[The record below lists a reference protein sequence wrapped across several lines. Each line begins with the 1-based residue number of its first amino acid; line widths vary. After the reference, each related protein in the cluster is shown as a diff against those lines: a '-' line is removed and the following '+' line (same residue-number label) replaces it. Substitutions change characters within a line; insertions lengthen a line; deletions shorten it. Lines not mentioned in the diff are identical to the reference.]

1 MKAILKMSIAMVA
14 CAGLGIAARKIQ
26 GQILSNANIIPA
38 NLEQTDLFRQKFLA
52 GPQKKIV
59 VEFMDFQ
66 CPPCRQ
72 TYPSLKKWRLMHPE
86 VAFVSLNFPLEFH
99 KDAMPAAIVLE
110 MARSK
115 GQYERTFDALFS
127 GQVPLSQSSLDAYL
141 ESIQPSLAKDSK
153 MIAAAKTKIQQDVD
167 FAKQMKIFATPTIL
181 GWDGYALYMVTSIDG
196 LDRILK

>member
-1 MKAILKMSIAMVA
+1 MVA
-14 CAGLGIAARKIQ
+14 CAGLGIAARRIQ
-26 GQILSNANIIPA
+26 GQIRGNANIIPA
-38 NLEQTDLFRQKFLA
+38 NSEQTELFRQKFHA
-52 GPQKKIV
+52 GLQKKIII
-59 VEFMDFQ
+59 EFMDFQ

-86 VAFVSLNFPLEFH
+86 VDFVSLNFPLEFH
-99 KDAMPAAIVLE
+99 KDAMPAAIALE

-115 GQYERTFDALFS
+115 GQYERTFDALFN

-153 MIAAAKTKIQQDVD
+153 VIAAAKTKIQEDVD